1 MAEDENTGKDT
12 EDADEKDFWAEIV
25 PHYQVD
31 VVTPDVFERAGEGGE
46 DDLWADNHCVSL
58 LANDKAECR
67 RLARRMLELWHIEDP
82 SVTQVNICITRLHG
96 DFYIEE
102 SIRLPEG
109 EL

>member
-1 MAEDENTGKDT
+1 MAEDENIGSDA

-31 VVTPDVFERAGEGGE
+31 VVTPDVLELAGNGGE

-67 RLARRMLELWHIEDP
+67 RLARRMLELWHIEDA
-82 SVTQVNICITRLHG
+82 SVTQVNICITRLRG

-102 SIRLPEG
+102 SIKLPEG